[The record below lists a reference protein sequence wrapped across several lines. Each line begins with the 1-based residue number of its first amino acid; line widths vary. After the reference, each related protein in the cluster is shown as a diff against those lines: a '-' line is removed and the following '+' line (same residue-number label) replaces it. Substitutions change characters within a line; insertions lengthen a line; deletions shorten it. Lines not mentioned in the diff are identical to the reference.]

1 MVHLCVCEGATKITY
16 IIEVSFEFYGA
27 EDWQSVAQGVCFS
40 KDLMIKWHLA
50 CEKQINSTLENVEFV
65 KKLSNRSL

>member
-1 MVHLCVCEGATKITY
+1 MCEGATKITY